1 MNRDNHDKQ
10 MLKAIQRIAR
20 SLESL
25 VQIETIVHED
35 LLNTVGE
42 EYMQGRIDAEEDA
55 ENRMNGILDDEK
67 RLAYEQGRKDAIK
80 EFATAYRH
88 AELIGCED
96 CRHLDDNVRCWECIA
111 EQLKEKK

>member
-67 RLAYEQGRKDAIK
+67 RLAYEKGRTDAIE
-80 EFATAYRH
+80 EFAK
-88 AELIGCED
+88 LIHKD
-96 CRHLDDNVRCWECIA
+96 LYQLNHHQVDFLA
-111 EQLKEKK
+111 EQLKEHNNG

>member
-67 RLAYEQGRKDAIK
+67 RLAYEQGRADRLDSIIK
-80 EFATAYRH
+80 AVKNEYH
-88 AELIGCED
+88 CVED
-96 CRHLDDNVRCWECIA
+96 LCGESKNCSDCMVNYLES
-111 EQLKEKK
+111 LKEQK

>member
-42 EYMQGRIDAEEDA
+42 EYMQGRTVEEQ
-55 ENRMNGILDDEK
+55 NK
-67 RLAYEQGRKDAIK
+67 WRKQRRYVSGVDI
-80 EFATAYRH
+80 
-88 AELIGCED
+88 
-96 CRHLDDNVRCWECIA
+96 
-111 EQLKEKK
+111 Q

>member
-25 VQIETIVHED
+25 VQIEMIVHED

-42 EYMQGRIDAEEDA
+42 EYMQGRT
-55 ENRMNGILDDEK
+55 DDHNQ
-67 RLAYEQGRKDAIK
+67 A
-80 EFATAYRH
+80 
-88 AELIGCED
+88 CED
-96 CRHLDDNVRCWECIA
+96 TIKRIIEHIKLYEYNNGTYVVTDDVLDELEN
-111 EQLKEKK
+111 LKEQKNG